1 MKTNLFIIRYLC
13 ILIIIDMN
21 SKIDIIKGI
30 HPGIILDR
38 ELRKRK
44 LQKSRFAIS
53 INEYPQT
60 LVAIT
65 KAKRRMNPEL
75 ALKIEHTLGIEEGFF
90 MILQVYYDIEQIKKE
105 QRKDYHPNLTKINP
119 TLFWDTK
126 IENIDWDK
134 NRRYVIR
141 RVLERGNE
149 IEKEEI
155 LRFYGNEK
163 VNEVLRYYRDMA
175 PSTKESANKLLETI

>member
-1 MKTNLFIIRYLC
+1 
-13 ILIIIDMN
+13 
-21 SKIDIIKGI
+21 
-30 HPGIILDR
+30 
-38 ELRKRK
+38 
-44 LQKSRFAIS
+44 
-53 INEYPQT
+53 
-60 LVAIT
+60 
-65 KAKRRMNPEL
+65 MNPEL

-155 LRFYGNEK
+155 LRFYGKEK